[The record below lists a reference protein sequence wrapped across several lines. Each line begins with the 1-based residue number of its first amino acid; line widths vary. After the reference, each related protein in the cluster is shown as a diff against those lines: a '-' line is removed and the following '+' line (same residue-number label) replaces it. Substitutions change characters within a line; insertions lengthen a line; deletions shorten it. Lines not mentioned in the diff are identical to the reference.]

1 MFYKGIVEDN
11 KDDKQLGRVKVRIIG
26 KHTSRNSRTNAEHLT
41 VENLP
46 WAMPISPI
54 GASSIS
60 GICDFDVPVV
70 NSIVVCGYF
79 DPDEQELFYI
89 GTLGLLGDKQIE
101 GYSNPKS
108 EHPNKKYP
116 FNDLVNS
123 NTDVFDNQLV
133 SNDLFS
139 EPQVNHS
146 TIYPKNKVI
155 ATESGHVI
163 ELDDSDGAERIRIRH
178 VAGSF
183 SEYHEDG
190 TNVEKTTKDKY
201 LITQNLNIH
210 TEVDCNL
217 YSKGVI
223 NFYGESDINVYSQAN
238 INVESD
244 ADTNLT
250 VHGTINVSCD
260 TSITVDAGS
269 DITVTAPM
277 IHLNP

>member
-1 MFYKGIVEDN
+1 MFYKGVVEKNNDE
-11 KDDKQLGRVKVRIIG
+11 KGLGRVKVRIIG
-26 KHTSRNSRTNAEHLT
+26 KHTTRDSRTNAEKMT
-41 VENLP
+41 TDDLP

-54 GASSIS
+54 GSSSIS

-89 GTLGLLGDKQIE
+89 GTLGLMGDSKLE
-101 GYSNPKS
+101 GYGDPKS

-116 FNDLVNS
+116 FSDLVI
-123 NTDVFDNQLV
+123 DQDDIFENQLI
-133 SNDLFS
+133 SNSLFT
-139 EPQVNHS
+139 EAEVNHT

-155 ATESGHVI
+155 ATESGHII

-178 VAGSF
+178 TSGSF
-183 SEYHEDG
+183 NEYHENGD
-190 TNVEKTTKDKY
+190 NVEKLVKDKY
-201 LITQNLNIH
+201 LLAQTLNIH

-250 VHGTINVSCD
+250 VHGTTNVSCD

>member
-1 MFYKGIVEDN
+1 MFYKGIVESN
-11 KDDKQLGRVKVRIIG
+11 NDDKKLGRVKVRIIG
-26 KHTSRNSRTNAEHLT
+26 KHADRNSRTDAERMT
-41 VENLP
+41 VDDLP

-70 NSIVVCGYF
+70 NSIVICGYF

-89 GTLGLLGDKQIE
+89 GTLGLMGSRQIE

-116 FNDLVNS
+116 FSDLVS
-123 NTDVFDNQLV
+123 SATDIYDNQTT
-133 SNDLFS
+133 SNQLFE
-139 EPQVNHS
+139 EPEVNHN

-155 ATESGHVI
+155 STESGHVI

-178 VAGSF
+178 VSGSF
-183 SEYHEDG
+183 TEYHNDG
-190 TNVEKTTKDKY
+190 TNVEKLIKDKY

-223 NFYGESDINVYSQAN
+223 NLYGESDINVYSQAN

-244 ADTNLT
+244 TDTNLT
-250 VHGTINVSCD
+250 VHGTTNVSCD
-260 TSITVDAGS
+260 ASINVDAGS